1 MSRQFVKTD
10 TGKSQVAKPKVR
22 VFDSIASLE
31 TALANNEVE
40 EGEIVTTEFLGGT
53 GDVSLEVEQ
62 LEDLVAETSGRIG
75 PLASLNTEDKSNA
88 VAAINEV
95 LDKVGNIQD
104 LETEDKTNAVA
115 AINELVSIMKQ
126 TAFDAAHPVGD
137 VYVQFPQQSEPTTLY
152 NVDGITSTWEELEYN
167 GAFFRS
173 SGGLAES
180 FIEADQALTPQA
192 DQNKKHRH
200 SYSYFHPW
208 RNQGDDAS
216 SNCFSNDSWDSS
228 YTSYEGGD
236 EARPVNF
243 TVKIWKRVS

>member
-1 MSRQFVKTD
+1 MSRQFVKTS

-31 TALANNEVE
+31 AALANNEVE

-62 LEDLVAETSGRIG
+62 LENLVTETSGRIG
-75 PLASLNTEDKSNA
+75 SLASLNTENKSNT

-95 LDKVGNIQD
+95 LDKVGNIQE

-137 VYVQFPQQSEPTTLY
+137 VYVQFPQQAEPTTLY
-152 NVDGITSTWEELEYN
+152 NVNGITSTWEELDYN

-173 SGGLAES
+173 SGGLADN

-200 SYSYFHPW
+200 SYGYPSYGK
-208 RNQGDDAS
+208 NEGDDAS
-216 SNCFSNDSWDSS
+216 SSCYSWETWNTGT
-228 YTSYEGGD
+228 TSYEGGD